1 MSNSIHINSSEE
13 SQVKNSVSTEII
25 ANALNTLRTAEETL
39 VVLIRKQAYQER
51 IVRDLT
57 YALDSVL
64 NMVETYK
71 MDQLCTDHEEE
82 DEEEHEEEDEGL
94 SDLSLRHLKDHVTLI
109 SDYVRNWAEANV
121 EATRD
126 VLTQQWDDLMPEC
139 VGKEFKNPPA
149 SQ

>member
-51 IVRDLT
+51 VVRDLT

-94 SDLSLRHLKDHVTLI
+94 SDLSLQHLKDHVTLI

-121 EATRD
+121 KATRD
-126 VLTQQWDDLMPEC
+126 VLAQQWDDL
-139 VGKEFKNPPA
+139 KEFKNPPA